1 VVKDEVMQYFGV
13 FLCFLADH
21 PRVVSE
27 LILTDS
33 NSYGFLAVKMQL
45 SSNS

>member
-1 VVKDEVMQYFGV
+1 MQYFGV

-33 NSYGFLAVKMQL
+33 NSYGFLVVKMQL
-45 SSNS
+45 NSKS